1 MDGTVQ
7 SDSGWG
13 GDSNAEWMNLALE
26 TTGIGTWEFDL
37 EQGTGF
43 ISERCAEIMGY
54 PKLLQSHVIQF
65 EDWLSIIHREDRRRV
80 NQACDP
86 EGDGELKMRL
96 QIADTGG
103 VVRHVLVRGRA
114 FFSVGHFS
122 ENKPVRKAVRL
133 LGIVRD
139 LGDRHLYQRALVH
152 SDQRLRWALQ
162 HAPIPI
168 MIHSDDGEIIELNQ
182 AWQRITGYSVEETP
196 TLEAWAA
203 VTWVQLK
210 ARAMLEQIYRAGD
223 GLVGSPVELALQT
236 KNGDIR
242 HWLFYSAELGNMNYG
257 RQARMISAV
266 DLTERKAAEEERN
279 RALAQA
285 EAANRSKDQFLA
297 TLSHELRTP
306 LNAILGWIF
315 LMKQDSVKPEVQK
328 EGLAVVERNARLQSD
343 LIADLLDISRIV
355 AGKLRLEP
363 RRLNFL
369 SCLESAMDNV
379 RTLANEKGIHMVSKV
394 DSSVLRG
401 IAMDGDP
408 VRLEQV
414 LLNLLV
420 NAIKFTPAKGS
431 VEVSI
436 EVTHSLMRLT
446 VADTGIGIE
455 PEFLSCLFD
464 RFSQADESLRND
476 RGLGLGLT
484 ISRHIVELH
493 GGKIF
498 ARSEGPGKG
507 AAFTIELPIASAR
520 LVDFSENRSR
530 SNDGGPTGRI
540 LDEVTIVA
548 VDDNADAL
556 AFIDQVLKLHGATV
570 VSVNRGAKAI
580 EAVLRYHP
588 DVVLCDLMMPEMDG
602 FAVLRHIRALADEEA
617 KNVPVI
623 ALTAFAGAE
632 NRLKTQEAG
641 FQVHLDKP
649 IDPPQLIETIQRLIK
664 PDLASLIS
672 LRESGEDFQWRR

>member
-1 MDGTVQ
+1 MEEVFSMDGPAQT
-7 SDSGWG
+7 DSRWG
-13 GDSNAEWMNLALE
+13 GDSNAEWMNLVLE
-26 TTGIGTWEFDL
+26 TTAIGTWEFDL

-43 ISERCAEIMGY
+43 ISERCAEIIGY
-54 PKLLQSHVIQF
+54 GKVSQGQLIQF
-65 EDWLSIIHREDRRRV
+65 EDWLSVIRWEDRRRV
-80 NQACDP
+80 YQACEP
-86 EGDGELKMRL
+86 EGEGELKMRL

-114 FFSVGHFS
+114 FFSVS
-122 ENKPVRKAVRL
+122 RSAENKPVRKAVRL

-139 LGDRHLYQRALVH
+139 LGDRHLYQRALAH

-168 MIHSDDGEIIELNQ
+168 MIHADDGQILELNQ
-182 AWQRITGYSVEETP
+182 AWQRITGYSIEETP
-196 TLEAWAA
+196 TLEAWAD
-203 VTWVQLK
+203 VTWVRSN
-210 ARAMLEQIYRAGD
+210 ARAMLGEIYRAGD

-242 HWLFYSAELGNMNYG
+242 HWLFYSGELGNITHG

-328 EGLAVVERNARLQSD
+328 EGLAVIERNARVQSD

-369 SCLESAMDNV
+369 SCLEGAMDNV
-379 RTLANEKGIHMVSKV
+379 RTLAHEKSIHMVSKL
-394 DSSVLRG
+394 DSSLLRG
-401 IAMDGDP
+401 IPMDGDP
-408 VRLEQV
+408 ARLEQV
-414 LLNLLV
+414 LSNLLV
-420 NAIKFTPAKGS
+420 NAIKFTPANGS

-436 EVTHSLMRLT
+436 EVTDSLMRLT

-455 PEFLSCLFD
+455 PGFISCLFD
-464 RFSQADESLRND
+464 RFSQADESLRID

-498 ARSEGPGKG
+498 ARSEGSGKG
-507 AAFTIELPIASAR
+507 AAFTIELPMDSAR
-520 LVDFSENRSR
+520 LVNLSEKRSR
-530 SNDGGPTGRI
+530 STVEGRP
-540 LDEVTIVA
+540 DE
-548 VDDNADAL
+548 
-556 AFIDQVLKLHGATV
+556 
-570 VSVNRGAKAI
+570 SW
-580 EAVLRYHP
+580 
-588 DVVLCDLMMPEMDG
+588 
-602 FAVLRHIRALADEEA
+602 IR
-617 KNVPVI
+617 
-623 ALTAFAGAE
+623 
-632 NRLKTQEAG
+632 
-641 FQVHLDKP
+641 
-649 IDPPQLIETIQRLIK
+649 
-664 PDLASLIS
+664 
-672 LRESGEDFQWRR
+672 